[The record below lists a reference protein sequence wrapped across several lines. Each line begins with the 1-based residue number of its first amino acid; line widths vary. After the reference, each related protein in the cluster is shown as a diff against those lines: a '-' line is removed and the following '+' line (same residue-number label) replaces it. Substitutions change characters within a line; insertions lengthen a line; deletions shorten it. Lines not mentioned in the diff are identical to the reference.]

1 MSDQAPKATQTD
13 LKSIFV
19 DVSQGHT
26 LLKSDILA
34 DGYGYIKHL
43 TLFDNVETDM
53 IYAECLKIAKEKGL
67 PSNEEQEAY
76 LKEEQLWTEE
86 RQMEIDSQKQF
97 IKTASATKSKLY
109 LKSQIEPLA
118 KQIEEAQIKITI

>member
-1 MSDQAPKATQTD
+1 MSDQAQKATQTD

-53 IYAECLKIAKEKGL
+53 IYAKCLKIAKEKGL
-67 PSNEEQEAY
+67 PTNEEQEEY
-76 LKEEQLWTEE
+76 LKE
-86 RQMEIDSQKQF
+86 
-97 IKTASATKSKLY
+97 
-109 LKSQIEPLA
+109 
-118 KQIEEAQIKITI
+118 